1 MDLYIYIARLK
12 AAIQLAIPIR
22 LRTPGCLNWIDF
34 VWFASL
40 DVAQFFRRWP
50 KIQVAHLSGTV
61 YFSKGYKT
69 DSAGFISPIYI
80 YAADF
85 VVTSVFWDLCVR
97 DCFEITFVCVM
108 ELLLYVLLC
117 SPKFTYGGTRVHNDG
132 LRWLFNND
140 ALNHEVCTP
149 APILLYCV
157 RDEQL
162 TRGVAFASC
171 LQYSVSLNRDPVV
184 KSWVAEWL
192 RSFELVTAV
201 GFIHA

>member
-1 MDLYIYIARLK
+1 MEWHVDRECYGSIYIYIARLK

-50 KIQVAHLSGTV
+50 KIQVAHLSGTI

-108 ELLLYVLLC
+108 ELLLYVLLR

-157 RDEQL
+157 TDE
-162 TRGVAFASC
+162 
-171 LQYSVSLNRDPVV
+171 
-184 KSWVAEWL
+184 
-192 RSFELVTAV
+192 
-201 GFIHA
+201 